1 MTNLNEMFNFFYGFI
16 VFHPLISMGIAA
28 AMGII
33 LYLKPKEII
42 KVTAV
47 FIGILI
53 VVYLLSYLTGASKTG
68 YIEKQRMVNQ
78 NVDSED

>member
-1 MTNLNEMFNFFYGFI
+1 MMNLNEMFNFFYGFI

-78 NVDSED
+78 NVDAED